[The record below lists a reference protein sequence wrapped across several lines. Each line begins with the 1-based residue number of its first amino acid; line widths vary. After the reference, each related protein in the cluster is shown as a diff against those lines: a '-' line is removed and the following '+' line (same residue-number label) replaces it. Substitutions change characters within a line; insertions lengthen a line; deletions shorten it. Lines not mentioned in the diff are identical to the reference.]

1 MSALLEKSDEEQ
13 GVMSDA
19 INPSHYKSNPS
30 GLECIEFTR
39 LMGFCRGNAFKYLW
53 RAGLKDNR
61 QQDIEKAKW
70 YLEDEYFYGTSMS
83 CQYSEKTKIKLTD
96 LLEKLALTTPVEQMS
111 ILHRIIFG
119 EWHSLKDLA
128 DEL

>member
-1 MSALLEKSDEEQ
+1 
-13 GVMSDA
+13 MSDA